1 VYSSHHGT
9 CTIRKRR
16 RRRRSMREP
25 CTLSL
30 THSQAVMADNNNN
43 GPLLLEKVKLEE
55 RLGRQMPHVWL
66 DLSLLCFGRHVSY
79 MTNAGIKTW

>member
-1 VYSSHHGT
+1 MGPAQLGRGGGGGESHV
-9 CTIRKRR
+9 
-16 RRRRSMREP
+16 
-25 CTLSL
+25 LSL